1 MAAAICDHV
10 ATVLIFKKGNMMR
23 TVEIKQL
30 TLEHC
35 LGLGASSSVQ
45 LKIQVTCSL
54 PLLLLL
60 LLSRFSHVRLC
71 ATP

>member
-1 MAAAICDHV
+1 MGITTDS
-10 ATVLIFKKGNMMR
+10 INIKRIQKGNMMR

-60 LLSRFSHVRLC
+60 LLLSSLVWGWKRD
-71 ATP
+71 